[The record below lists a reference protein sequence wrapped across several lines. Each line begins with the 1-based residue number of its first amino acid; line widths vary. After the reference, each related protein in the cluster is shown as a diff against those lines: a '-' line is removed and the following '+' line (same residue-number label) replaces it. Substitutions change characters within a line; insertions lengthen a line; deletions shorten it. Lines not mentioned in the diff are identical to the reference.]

1 VLGVADLNVNRTTV
15 VQAVSRVLKHKLR
28 NRMRTTVRTDE
39 KRQGEYDALS
49 LSPFFLFRSAF
60 PYGWCSLVS
69 VVSCKRVGARVLNL
83 ILGQHPK
90 VERQPKFNNI
100 A

>member
-1 VLGVADLNVNRTTV
+1 VA
-15 VQAVSRVLKHKLR
+15 QAVSRVLKHKLR

-49 LSPFFLFRSAF
+49 PLHFFLFSSAF
-60 PYGWCSLVS
+60 PFFFFFGLLWINVWCSLVS

-90 VERQPKFNNI
+90 VEHQPQFI
-100 A
+100 FCDIV